1 MIQVL
6 TSPTGG
12 LQPMHT
18 PAASSTTTTTTTAAS
33 ATLGRRSIWSFF
45 GKRKDD
51 SPLSTR
57 PGQLTNP
64 VLDQYLKKKPKS
76 DGPVMQRGDLAGTSI
91 FEKERQAQD
100 KANEELEASNDT
112 GGRNHNA
119 MASILDPH
127 PAARE
132 RWQRKMVI
140 RDLRKGGRLNKEMFI
155 KRTER
160 ESVGKSENIKT
171 SIKKLGPIA
180 RQIAGK
186 TVDDAI
192 VQLRFSKK
200 KAAVP
205 VLDYLEYARDE
216 AIVARGMGLGQPT
229 VADSAKNTDIRLK
242 DGKRHK
248 ITDPT
253 AMYIDQ
259 AWVGRGPYGKLPE
272 YRAKG
277 KTNIL
282 RTPWTHIG
290 IVLKEEATRV
300 RLYNERED
308 KRRKQRE
315 TKVWTPLP
323 DRPIQGQR
331 QWYSW

>member
-1 MIQVL
+1 MSARTPSRRLLQN
-6 TSPTGG
+6 GG
-12 LQPMHT
+12 LQCLHAPS
-18 PAASSTTTTTTTAAS
+18 SSTPS
-33 ATLGRRSIWSFF
+33 TLGRRSIWGFF

-51 SPLSTR
+51 SSISSR
-57 PGQLTNP
+57 SGQATNP
-64 VLDQYLKKKPKS
+64 VLDQYLKKKPTKQ
-76 DGPVMQRGDLAGTSI
+76 GAEGLQRGDLAETSI
-91 FEKERQAQD
+91 FEGERQSQEA
-100 KANEELEASNDT
+100 EEERELAKEA
-112 GGRNHNA
+112 GGRNISA
-119 MASILDPH
+119 MATVLDPH
-127 PAARE
+127 PVARE
-132 RWQRKMVI
+132 RWQRKMLI
-140 RDLRKGGRLNKEMFI
+140 RDIRKGGRLNKEMFI

-160 ESVGKSENIKT
+160 ESTGKSENIKT

-205 VLDYLEYARDE
+205 VLNYLEYARDE
-216 AIVARGMGLGQPT
+216 AVVSRGMGLGQAT
-229 VADSAKNTDIRLK
+229 VADLDKPVDIRLK
-242 DGKRHK
+242 DGKRH
-248 ITDPT
+248 TVADPT
-253 AMYIDQ
+253 KMYIDQ

-277 KTNIL
+277 KINIL

-290 IVLKEEATRV
+290 LVLKEEATRV
-300 RLYNERED
+300 RQYNEREE
-308 KRRKQRE
+308 KRKKQRE
-315 TKVWTPLP
+315 AKVWTPLP

>member
-1 MIQVL
+1 MSARTPSRRLLQN
-6 TSPTGG
+6 GG
-12 LQPMHT
+12 LQCLHAPS
-18 PAASSTTTTTTTAAS
+18 SSTPSTF
-33 ATLGRRSIWSFF
+33 GRRSIWGFF

-51 SPLSTR
+51 SSISSR
-57 PGQLTNP
+57 PGQATNP
-64 VLDQYLKKKPKS
+64 VLDQYLKKKPTKQ
-76 DGPVMQRGDLAGTSI
+76 GAEGLQRGDLAETSI
-91 FEKERQAQD
+91 FEGERQSQEA
-100 KANEELEASNDT
+100 EEERELAKEV
-112 GGRNHNA
+112 GGRNISA
-119 MASILDPH
+119 MATVLDPH
-127 PAARE
+127 PVARE
-132 RWQRKMVI
+132 RWQRKMLI
-140 RDLRKGGRLNKEMFI
+140 RDIRKGGRLNKEMFI

-160 ESVGKSENIKT
+160 ESTGKSENIKT

-205 VLDYLEYARDE
+205 VLNYLEYARDE
-216 AIVARGMGLGQPT
+216 AVVSRGMGLGQAT
-229 VADSAKNTDIRLK
+229 VADLDKPVDIRLK
-242 DGKRHK
+242 DGKRH
-248 ITDPT
+248 TVADPT
-253 AMYIDQ
+253 KMYIDQ

-277 KTNIL
+277 KINIL

-290 IVLKEEATRV
+290 LVLKEEATRV
-300 RLYNERED
+300 RQYNERED
-308 KRRKQRE
+308 KRKKQRE
-315 TKVWTPLP
+315 AKVWTPLP

>member
-1 MIQVL
+1 MSARTPSRRLLQN
-6 TSPTGG
+6 GG
-12 LQPMHT
+12 LQCLHAP
-18 PAASSTTTTTTTAAS
+18 SSTTPQ
-33 ATLGRRSIWSFF
+33 TLGRRSIFGFF

-51 SPLSTR
+51 SNLSSR
-57 PGQLTNP
+57 PGQATNP
-64 VLDQYLKKKPKS
+64 VLDQFLKKKPTKQGAES
-76 DGPVMQRGDLAGTSI
+76 LQRGDLAETSI
-91 FEKERQAQD
+91 FEGERQVQ
-100 KANEELEASNDT
+100 EREGGTEAESED
-112 GGRNHNA
+112 GARNLST
-119 MASILDPH
+119 MATILDPH
-127 PAARE
+127 PVARE
-132 RWQRKMVI
+132 RWQRKMVM
-140 RDLRKGGRLNKEMFI
+140 RDIRKGGRLNKEMFI

-160 ESVGKSENIKT
+160 ESSGKSENIKT

-205 VLDYLEYARDE
+205 VLNYLEYARDE

-229 VADSAKNTDIRLK
+229 VADSDKPVDIRLK
-242 DGKRHK
+242 DGKRH
-248 ITDPT
+248 TVDDPT
-253 AMYIDQ
+253 KMYIDQ

-277 KTNIL
+277 RINIL

-290 IVLKEEATRV
+290 LVLKEEATRV
-300 RLYNERED
+300 RQYNEREE
-308 KRRKQRE
+308 KRKKQRE
-315 TKVWTPLP
+315 AKVWTPLP

>member
-1 MIQVL
+1 MSARTPSRRL
-6 TSPTGG
+6 
-12 LQPMHT
+12 LQNGE
-18 PAASSTTTTTTTAAS
+18 
-33 ATLGRRSIWSFF
+33 L
-45 GKRKDD
+45 
-51 SPLSTR
+51 L
-57 PGQLTNP
+57 PGQATNP
-64 VLDQYLKKKPKS
+64 VLDQFLKKKPTKQGAES
-76 DGPVMQRGDLAGTSI
+76 LQRGDLAETSI
-91 FEKERQAQD
+91 FEGERQVQEREGE
-100 KANEELEASNDT
+100 KETETEV
-112 GGRNHNA
+112 GGRNLNT
-119 MASILDPH
+119 MATVLDPH
-127 PAARE
+127 PVARE
-132 RWQRKMVI
+132 RWQRKMVM
-140 RDLRKGGRLNKEMFI
+140 RDIRKGGRLNKEMFI

-205 VLDYLEYARDE
+205 VLSYLEYARDE

-229 VADSAKNTDIRLK
+229 VADSDKPVDIRLK
-242 DGKRHK
+242 DGKRH
-248 ITDPT
+248 TVEDPT
-253 AMYIDQ
+253 KMYIDQ

-277 KTNIL
+277 KINIL

-290 IVLKEEATRV
+290 MVLKEEATRV
-300 RLYNERED
+300 RQYNEREE
-308 KRRKQRE
+308 KRKKQRE
-315 TKVWTPLP
+315 AKVWTPLP

>member
-1 MIQVL
+1 MSARTPSRRLLQN
-6 TSPTGG
+6 GG
-12 LQPMHT
+12 LQCLHAPSSAT
-18 PAASSTTTTTTTAAS
+18 PQ
-33 ATLGRRSIWSFF
+33 TLGRRSIWGFF

-51 SPLSTR
+51 SNISSR
-57 PGQLTNP
+57 PGQATNP
-64 VLDQYLKKKPKS
+64 VLDQFLKKKPTKQGAES
-76 DGPVMQRGDLAGTSI
+76 LQRGDLAETSI
-91 FEKERQAQD
+91 FEGERQAQEREGE
-100 KANEELEASNDT
+100 KAAEAET
-112 GGRNHNA
+112 GGRNLST
-119 MASILDPH
+119 MATVLDPH
-127 PAARE
+127 PVARE
-132 RWQRKMVI
+132 RWQRKMVM
-140 RDLRKGGRLNKEMFI
+140 RDIRKGGRLNKEMFI

-205 VLDYLEYARDE
+205 VLNYLEYARDE
-216 AIVARGMGLGQPT
+216 AIVARGMGLGQAT
-229 VADSAKNTDIRLK
+229 VADSDKPVDIRLK
-242 DGKRHK
+242 DGKRH
-248 ITDPT
+248 TVEDPT
-253 AMYIDQ
+253 KMYIDQ

-277 KTNIL
+277 KINIL

-290 IVLKEEATRV
+290 LVLKEEATRV
-300 RLYNERED
+300 RQYNEREE
-308 KRRKQRE
+308 KRKKQRE
-315 TKVWTPLP
+315 AKVWTPLP